1 MSKNEVKECKCNC
14 NECGDDCNPYWKNL
28 FPDVG
33 KKVEECQFNCVKG
46 GYCYLGY
53 VKLIPEFEDLCKDN
67 SNCYY
72 KQLQQLKAENKKLK
86 KGMELFKKYS
96 CDECISAT
104 YDEETG
110 ERDFCESCCKGNI
123 NNLASQILTK
133 IGGLND

>member
-1 MSKNEVKECKCNC
+1 MNENEVRKCEFKTEDSSYNI
-14 NECGDDCNPYWKNL
+14 GDKCRLAEIYGLCFK
-28 FPDVG
+28 
-33 KKVEECQFNCVKG
+33 
-46 GYCYLGY
+46 GYCNA
-53 VKLIPEFEDLCKDN
+53 N

-110 ERDFCESCCKGNI
+110 EQDFCESCCKGNI
-123 NNLASQILTK
+123 NNLANQILIE
-133 IGGLND
+133 IGGLNEAKEH